1 MMKVTKMRAN
11 SLLLTLKSVVFWEL
25 EALGKFSKY
34 PKQLEIKK
42 EKFMP

>member
-11 SLLLTLKSVVFWEL
+11 SLLLTLKSAVFWEL

-34 PKQLEIKK
+34 QRQLELKE